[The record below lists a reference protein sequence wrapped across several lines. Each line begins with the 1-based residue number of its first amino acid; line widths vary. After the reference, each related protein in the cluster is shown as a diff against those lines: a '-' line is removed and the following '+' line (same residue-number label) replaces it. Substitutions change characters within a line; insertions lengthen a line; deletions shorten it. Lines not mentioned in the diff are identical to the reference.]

1 MKKNLLTL
9 LILLLSFSGIIAQS
23 VKNPSYLKPT
33 NYQKRVTT
41 IVSEKTR
48 YYYSLSAEIPSLI
61 TVRGPGILRIL
72 SRGRFVPDA
81 GKNIKYEVLYSV
93 DGAEWQL
100 VKINDVK
107 RSTDA
112 AYLKSSLDIPG
123 QLKDFEIKLDRG
135 YHSIEFKVK
144 ENEIPV
150 AMRYK
155 FIPTKA
161 KEQEWVAFCP
171 LRPSEPVDLIS
182 REKTYHYYRFSIEN
196 PLRIEVIGPT
206 QLLVLSR
213 IENHYQMKGRIY
225 YRLQV
230 KTEGQ
235 IINTYQL
242 SSLRSEI
249 AVYIDDESLIPGK
262 ACEFAIRVPE
272 GKHIYE
278 IIPLDEANSSVLGR
292 FMIPEKDIK
301 FYD

>member
-1 MKKNLLTL
+1 MLNLL
-9 LILLLSFSGIIAQS
+9 IVLLSFSGIMAQS
-23 VKNPSYLKPT
+23 SKKPRYLKPT
-33 NYQKRVTT
+33 NYQKRITT
-41 IVSEKTR
+41 IVSEKSR
-48 YYYSLSAEIPSLI
+48 YYYSLSTNTPSLI
-61 TVRGPGILRIL
+61 TVKGPGVIRVL

-93 DGAEWQL
+93 DGVEWNH
-100 VKINDVK
+100 VEISDVK
-107 RSTDA
+107 RSTEA
-112 AYLKSSLDIPG
+112 KYLKTSLGVPG

-196 PLRIEVIGPT
+196 PLRVEVIGPT

-213 IENHYQMKGRIY
+213 IENHFQMKGRIY

-230 KTEGQ
+230 KTEGE

-272 GKHIYE
+272 GKHIYK
-278 IIPLDEANSSVLGR
+278 IIPLDENNSSVLGR
-292 FMIPEKDIK
+292 FMLPKKDIK